1 MSKDSLNSLKV
12 CPGTLASGFDTYSPT
27 CLKKLFNGRKVSHTL
42 PFPSPNDE
50 QSKESFIENRQRLS
64 ISGVQVKAS
73 LVLEKNVLRLARDGE
88 PGQYIL
94 KPVPYDLIKTG
105 QAPANEHLT
114 MQIASQVFKI
124 KTAENALI
132 FFNDDEPA
140 YITKR
145 FDLNEDGSKKY
156 QEDFTSLGGRTEE
169 IDGKSFKYEG
179 SYQDIAE
186 NIIRYIPA
194 HIRELERFFQLV
206 VFNYLFSN
214 GDAHLKNF
222 SILESEDG
230 DPLLS
235 PAYDLISTRIHVK
248 DSDMALKNG
257 LFSDQFTTES
267 YLSNAFYAR
276 DDFMEFGMR
285 IGYHHFLDC
294 RWV

>member
-1 MSKDSLNSLKV
+1 
-12 CPGTLASGFDTYSPT
+12 
-27 CLKKLFNGRKVSHTL
+27 
-42 PFPSPNDE
+42 
-50 QSKESFIENRQRLS
+50 
-64 ISGVQVKAS
+64 
-73 LVLEKNVLRLARDGE
+73 
-88 PGQYIL
+88 
-94 KPVPYDLIKTG
+94 
-105 QAPANEHLT
+105 
-114 MQIASQVFKI
+114 MQIASQVFKL

-132 FFNDDEPA
+132 FFSDDEPA

-179 SYQDIAE
+179 NYQGIAE

-267 YLSNAFYAR
+267 YLSNAFYAH
-276 DDFMEFGMR
+276 DDFMEFGKR
-285 IGYHHFLDC
+285 IGIKEKRINKLYDPFIRIENPVYDLISKSFLDDGTKDEY
-294 RWV
+294 RELYTNKLQALRYSFRGQSA